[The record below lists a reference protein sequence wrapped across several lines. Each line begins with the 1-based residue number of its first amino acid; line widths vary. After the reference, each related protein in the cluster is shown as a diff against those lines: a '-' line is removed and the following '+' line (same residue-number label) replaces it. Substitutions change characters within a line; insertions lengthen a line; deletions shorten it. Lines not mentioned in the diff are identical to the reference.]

1 MNKGICISIL
11 IIIFF
16 CFSMGCI
23 GNNEINYA
31 DKFIG
36 VWWVEQSDLTEGFLI
51 YYTFYENGTLTIDAN
66 FSSINL
72 SEVFGNYSELITN
85 LWPMKGE
92 YIVTKDNISM
102 KYPLN
107 ISGEAPD
114 IFLPYNYTFFDKD
127 AKIELE
133 DIYNQLTILNRVN

>member
-1 MNKGICISIL
+1 MKKAICVSIS

-23 GNNEINYA
+23 DDGEINYA

-36 VWWVEQSDLTEGFLI
+36 DWWVEQSDLTEGFLI
-51 YYTFYENGTLTIDAN
+51 YYSFYENGTLKIDAN

-92 YIVTKDNISM
+92 YMVTKDNISM
-102 KYPLN
+102 RYPIN
-107 ISGEAPD
+107 IPSEASD
-114 IFLPYNYTFFDKD
+114 IFIPYNYTFIDND

-133 DIYNQLTILNRVN
+133 DIYNQITILNKVN